1 MTGPD
6 VLVVDMPTDGTIRH
20 RVAGWLV
27 EEWAHLF
34 PDDTEQWYLETW
46 AQADATGPE
55 PPHAVAAVVEG
66 AVVGTALLVP
76 DDELP
81 GAPEP
86 GPWLAAVWVEQNHR
100 RRGIGEALV
109 RSIMSLAHGPLWLY
123 TEEGVAWYGSMG
135 WTVVRD
141 AELNGHPV
149 TVMTWRP

>member
-6 VLVVDMPTDGTIRH
+6 VLVVDMPTDGALRRH
-20 RVAGWLV
+20 VARWLLNGWP
-27 EEWAHLF
+27 HLF
-34 PDDTEQWYLETW
+34 PDDTEEWYLQVW
-46 AQADATGPE
+46 AEADRTGPDA
-55 PPHAVAAVVEG
+55 PHALVAMVGDE
-66 AVVGTALLVP
+66 VVGTASMVL

-81 GAPEP
+81 GAHEP

-109 RSIMSLAHGPLWLY
+109 RRIMSLARGPLWLY

-149 TVMTWRP
+149 TVMTWSP